1 MSIPALRADGQSPSA
16 PRLNPVEV
24 ELQRVDDLLH
34 AELSSAVK
42 TVFAAS
48 RHILDAGGKRLRP
61 TLVLLSARACQR
73 DSDADRAVAVAAGI
87 ELVHMATLMHDDVID
102 GAESRRGRKTASAF
116 WGNQVSVLTGDYM
129 LSKGTSLLA
138 EDGDIRVI
146 QTLARASVAMTEGEI
161 GQIETRGDTRSLTSQ
176 YLSIIR
182 DKTAEFVAA
191 CCRIGA
197 LIAGAEP
204 PMEDA
209 LVGYGLDFGLAFQIT
224 DDLLDL
230 VGDPAVT
237 GKPIGADISEG
248 KVTLPVILALE
259 RANPSE
265 RMALEHILHNDG
277 ATPADVEFVRRLI
290 WETGAIEG
298 TRDAASDYVSRA
310 VERLEILPASEYRDS
325 LEGLAR
331 HILTREK

>member
-1 MSIPALRADGQSPSA
+1 MSIPALRTDGSPSA
-16 PRLNPVEV
+16 PRLSPVEY

-61 TLVLLSARACQR
+61 SLVLLSARACLR
-73 DSDADRAVAVAAGI
+73 DADTERAVAVAAAI
-87 ELVHMATLMHDDVID
+87 ELVHMASLLHDDVID
-102 GAESRRGRKTASAF
+102 GADSRRGRKTASAF
-116 WGNQVSVLTGDYM
+116 WGNQVSVLTGDYL
-129 LSKGTSLLA
+129 LSKATSLLA
-138 EDGDIRVI
+138 SDGDVRII
-146 QTLARASVAMTEGEI
+146 QSIARASVAMAEGEI
-161 GQIETRGDTRSLTSQ
+161 GQIELRGDTRALSSH

-182 DKTAEFVAA
+182 DKTAEFLSA

-197 LIAGAEP
+197 IVASPEP
-204 PMEDA
+204 VMEDA
-209 LVGYGLDFGLAFQIT
+209 LAGYGLDLGLAFQIT

-230 VGDPAVT
+230 VGDREVT
-237 GKPIGADISEG
+237 GKPVGGDIREG

-259 RANPSE
+259 HATATD

-277 ATPADVEFVRRLI
+277 ANPSDIEFVQRLI
-290 WETGAIEG
+290 WETGAVEG
-298 TRDAASDYVSRA
+298 TRDAASGYVARA
-310 VERLEILPASEYRDS
+310 IERLEVLPPSDYRDA

-331 HILTREK
+331 QILTREN